1 MPILPPGHKSRK
13 SGRGAGETPNKST
26 LGRDGLHG
34 NWFNSLARKD
44 HRRITLSQDQI
55 HSAILSAAISTAAPS
70 PLLSGGR
77 HHAFR
82 LGENLPLR
90 RRRARPAAL
99 PFQRHC
105 EGKRAPALDKT
116 MASSPGRVEYFSR
129 GLPIHYGSTCCGK
142 FMRREFVKSIAKS
155 VLSSKVYGLSY
166 RLGYHIMGTTKISR
180 SSNREILHT

>member
-26 LGRDGLHG
+26 LGRDGRHG
-34 NWFNSLARKD
+34 NWFNSLARKE
-44 HRRITLSQDQI
+44 HWRITFSQDPI
-55 HSAILSAAISTAAPS
+55 HSAILSRAISPADPN
-70 PLLSGGR
+70 PLLNGGR
-77 HHAFR
+77 HHVFR
-82 LGENLPLR
+82 FRENIR
-90 RRRARPAAL
+90 RRRARSAAL
-99 PFQRHC
+99 SFQRHC

-116 MASSPGRVEYFSR
+116 MASSPGWVEYFSR